1 MSKIL
6 ICGGTG
12 LIGSKLIQKLKQKNH
27 EIVLLTTQKSKTNS
41 KDIYYWDPSES
52 YIDSNAFN
60 NVDVIINF
68 SGQGIFDKNFTDS
81 RKIELE
87 ESRTKAISCLFD
99 HIKTHNINIQQFIT
113 ASATGYYPNI
123 CSDKLNETST
133 KGTGF
138 ISDLVEKW
146 EQSTAPFQ
154 TLNTPVTIIRIGIVL
169 STKGGF
175 LKQLSTPISYFAGAI
190 PGNGKQSIS
199 WIHIDD
205 LCDLFIWTMEQK
217 LSGTFNG
224 TAPNPES
231 ITSITK
237 GVAKLLNRPL
247 LAPNI
252 PVFMLKLIFGKERHL
267 LLLSSQNVSSEK
279 IVATGFQFKFPYL
292 DNALQNL
299 YEKES

>member
-27 EIVLLTTQKSKTNS
+27 EIVLLTTQKSKTNE
-41 KDIYYWDPSES
+41 KDIYYWNPNES
-52 YIDSNAFN
+52 FIDSQAFN
-60 NVDVIINF
+60 GVNCIINF
-68 SGQGIFDKNFTDS
+68 SGQGIFEKNFTDS
-81 RKIELE
+81 RKKELE
-87 ESRTKAISCLFD
+87 ESRTKAILCLYD
-99 HIKTHNINIQQFIT
+99 YIKTHDIKIEQFIT

-123 CSDKLNETST
+123 CSDKLVETST

-146 EQSTAPFQ
+146 EQSTLPFQ
-154 TLNTPVTIIRIGIVL
+154 SLNIPVTIIRIGIVL

-175 LKQLSTPISYFAGAI
+175 LKQLSTPISYYAGAI
-190 PGNGKQSIS
+190 PGDGKQTIS

-205 LCDLFIWTMEQK
+205 LCEMFIWTMEQK

-267 LLLSSQNVSSEK
+267 LLLSSQKVSSEK
-279 IVATGFQFKFPYL
+279 IVATGFQFQFPQL
-292 DNALQNL
+292 MTALKNL